1 MVAFLK
7 QLMFLDGIGRSLD
20 PDYDLFA
27 DATRLLE
34 DSLEASLEAA

>member
-1 MVAFLK
+1 VGFLK

-34 DSLEASLEAA
+34 ASLAAA